1 MTKRLDLANEC
12 NHSGIYIIWTPSAQR
27 LDVGRWHGLLGGLES
42 HSLTLRLFFD
52 ELGITEKDC
61 AKAFRRPVEALPND

>member
-12 NHSGIYIIWTPSAQR
+12 RHSGIYITWTPSAQR
-27 LDVGRWHGLLGGLES
+27 LDVGGWYDLFNGLKT
-42 HSLTLRLFFD
+42 HSLTLRQFFD

>member
-1 MTKRLDLANEC
+1 MPKCLDPAGEC
-12 NHSGIYIIWTPSAQR
+12 RHSGIHITWTPSAQR
-27 LDVGRWHGLLGGLES
+27 LDVGGWYDLFVGLET
-42 HSLTLRLFFD
+42 HSLTLRQFFD